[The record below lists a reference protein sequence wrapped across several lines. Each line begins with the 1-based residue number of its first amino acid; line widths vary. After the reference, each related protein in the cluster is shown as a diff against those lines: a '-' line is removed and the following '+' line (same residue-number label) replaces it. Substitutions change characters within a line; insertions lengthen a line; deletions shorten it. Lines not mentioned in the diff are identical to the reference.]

1 MRFAIFLALFGLA
14 VANPMSWE
22 YNYQAI
28 VATHD
33 SESPEVIAESTLT
46 ATVQATVAANKQ
58 QVNIKLSNVKVCE
71 QVDTNHRPVGR
82 TPPGCQEE
90 TVHGHWKDQLEKP
103 FSVLLVSNGERLMV
117 PSDDMLWIS
126 NLRKGIAS
134 TLRIPYVLSVP
145 ERQNQ
150 GVRIPLAFNK
160 MEETIHGKCL
170 VSYSVSEKPHE
181 QNKYKLVRSVDVSAC
196 AEHVVISKTSHGNMT
211 SAGDDQF
218 RGVASRS
225 SVGTFILEGVPS
237 TRLST
242 YVKTASLEG
251 TVILQSINTVGRS
264 SVAVTNQTLSLTK
277 AVEQELVA
285 KPTDSSL
292 KNEIWSYRAVSD
304 HQRAAD
310 SPRWITYNTSNSD
323 KRAPMYDIK
332 NALDIVPADNQQIK
346 TQVEMHITEI
356 VNLLRHTGS
365 FEHANDEIKNTTDIK
380 AVKLMRDVVTLMRM
394 LPGTTQK
401 QIFDDCASKDQLQR
415 LLVLQTMKSSSSAA
429 SFSVIIN
436 LLKEKK
442 LSKVEIIEI
451 FTPINVGAFDSV
463 MATDL
468 MYWAAENVASME
480 SDVQAA
486 VLINLSTLVRR
497 ICIERPMNDFIWP
510 RAMFGVDKCSNDQ
523 INAYVQFL
531 KKQLEDYKNQN
542 KQHLIAIYMQAMANV
557 GDEQC
562 MEVLAKWAKN
572 EINAPSPK
580 MFQLHAINGMTKNH
594 LKNSTHD
601 MVRKVLLSV
610 FEAEKYEPEVR
621 EAALVSL
628 FTLPQNASMW
638 HRIASNTWREPN
650 LRVAR
655 FVNSFIE
662 AIAQSENPHYLH
674 HINAARTA
682 RVLTRPFNYSLE
694 NDHYYK
700 FSNYM
705 IKPDF
710 GVEFE
715 LFAAVKRSTET
726 PEIIKSKLITFFSG
740 LKFPVAHVS
749 MVQRPNTNEWM
760 DSAKVLLSGLI
771 KDEMVRAPAYREAL
785 RKLSNVKDIQNIVHT
800 SIAKDAELFMP
811 ITGDFIEECLRPET
825 SILAKTFAALKSNQP
840 TETLLYTKMSES
852 HITVPTDVG
861 LPAVINMESNFMVYS
876 KLLAGVDRRTPVTK
890 MAGNFAVRL
899 AATWRTEV
907 QVLVPWK
914 SHKFASGFEIDASLT
929 LPLSQYSVELDVTQP
944 QAKLL
949 KYEIKNQSQKEEQI
963 VVINWIPYV
972 AIKDW
977 TPSVQPRGIYQPIAR
992 NPIWYL
998 DFQLIP
1004 TAIVNMTARVAGNDV
1019 TGRDL
1024 DALWSMNIYDL
1035 ETKEAWQFMINYTP
1049 AREGGLAGNFF
1060 YASKPESAPYQ
1071 RINGAQP
1078 MIPDLNIHET
1088 YQQRMEKLN
1097 RSPARKMFSASVEV
1111 KNGAQAKKYELVNL
1125 WSHERSAPLKK
1136 INHQFVAMKSD
1147 NMQKKCL
1154 CSEVKL
1160 PILPRNMSGAEMIRN
1175 AIPAILTSQIYD
1187 GPCEPSAHAM
1197 TFKVN
1202 AEMTPERKELV
1213 QSAVAWP
1220 VYDLVNVELH
1230 KMRTEVPST
1239 VEKVIDY
1246 SHRYFYPSFKP
1257 STLQS
1262 SPTRMVSIQ
1271 ATRSPLSDLMKIKM
1285 QSPRQL
1291 SSLTGIKVPQMI
1303 DTIASVMSQ

>member
-14 VANPMSWE
+14 VANPISWE
-22 YNYQAI
+22 YQYEAAI
-28 VATHD
+28 ATHN
-33 SESPEVIAESTLT
+33 SASPEFVAASKLQALLK
-46 ATVQATVAANKQ
+46 ATVDSNKR
-58 QVNIKLSNVKVCE
+58 QVNLKLADIKVCKT
-71 QVDTNHRPVGR
+71 VDTDHMPKGRNPPVH
-82 TPPGCQEE
+82 CQAQPASAQWVTE
-90 TVHGHWKDQLEKP
+90 LEKP
-103 FSVLLVSNGERLMV
+103 FSVHLTSNGERLMV

-170 VSYSVSEKPHE
+170 VSYTLSEEHSG
-181 QNKYKLVRSVDVSAC
+181 QNVHKLVRSVDLSAC
-196 AEHVVISKTSHGNMT
+196 NEQPIVSKTSHGNMT
-211 SAGDDQF
+211 NAGYDQL

-225 SVGTFILEGVPS
+225 SVGTFTLEGVPS
-237 TRLST
+237 TRLSVK
-242 YVKTASLEG
+242 VKTASIEG
-251 TVILQSINTVGRS
+251 TVILHDLNTLRRS
-264 SVAVTNQTLSLTK
+264 SIAVTNQTLTLVN
-277 AVEQELVA
+277 AVQRELVP
-285 KPTDSSL
+285 KPTESAMKS
-292 KNEIWSYRAVSD
+292 EIWSFRAVSD
-304 HQRAAD
+304 YHRDND
-310 SPRWITYNTSNSD
+310 SPNWVTFLNKGSMF
-323 KRAPMYDIK
+323 PMYDVK
-332 NALDIVPADNQQIK
+332 NALGMDAGTGEQIK
-346 TQVEMHITEI
+346 NRVISMVEDA
-356 VNLLRHTGS
+356 VKLLREPS
-365 FEHANDEIKNTTDIK
+365 REIRSEMQISNTTD
-380 AVKLMRDVVTLMRM
+380 MRALKELREIVELVRM
-394 LPGTTQK
+394 APHTIQR
-401 QIFDDCASKDQLQR
+401 QIFDEFVQKDNLGR
-415 LLVLQTMKSSSSAA
+415 IMVLQAMKSSGSAD
-429 SFSVIIN
+429 SFKVIID
-436 LLKEKK
+436 LMKENK
-442 LSKVEIIEI
+442 LSKIEIIEI
-451 FTPINVGAFDSV
+451 FTPINVGAFDPIMV
-463 MATDL
+463 ADL
-468 MYWAAENVASME
+468 VDWAIEKMPSADRELK
-480 SDVQAA
+480 AA
-486 VLINLSTLVRR
+486 VLINLSSLVRR
-497 ICIERPMNDFIWP
+497 ICVERPINEFIFP
-510 RAMFGVDKCSNDQ
+510 RVLFGSHQCTDKVSK
-523 INAYVQFL
+523 YVQFL
-531 KKQLEDYKNQN
+531 QEKLTLYRNNGME
-542 KQHLIAIYMQAMANV
+542 HLIAIYMQALANV
-557 GDEQC
+557 GSPQSLEI
-562 MEVLAKWAKN
+562 LAVYAKSEHN
-572 EINAPSPK
+572 VNNDK

-594 LKNSTHD
+594 LKNSSHD
-601 MVRKVLLSV
+601 YVRKVLLSV

-662 AIAQSENPHYLH
+662 AVAQSGNPHYLH
-674 HINAARTA
+674 HINGARTA